1 VLTSI
6 RKIVLLLGVLG
17 MSTACTSMRAP
28 SESDPLEGFNR
39 SVDGF
44 NQVVDKAVIKPVAQG
59 YDRVIPPEIKTVV
72 GNFFSNLDDIRVAVN
87 NLLQGKPKAA
97 GSDITRFALN
107 TTIGIVGFADVATE
121 LGFQKNDEDFGQT
134 LGVWGVGSGPY
145 LILPF
150 LGPSTLRDGTGRFV
164 SASLDPLYH
173 YDNVRARNSLVLL
186 SAVHT
191 RARLLPA
198 TDLVE
203 RVALDQYAFVRD
215 AYLKRRASLIRDGA
229 PDPNE
234 ESYDDFEE
242 ESRLEIPQTPV
253 PSVSLEADLLQ
264 LEPVASPM
272 TAQQDSNALVA
283 GLPIDLPADLR
294 QSERAKSELG
304 LVN

>member
-1 VLTSI
+1 VLVSI
-6 RKIVLLLGVLG
+6 RKVILLLSVLG
-17 MSTACTSMRAP
+17 LSTACTSMRAP
-28 SESDPLEGFNR
+28 SEADPLEGFNR

-44 NQVVDKAVIKPVAQG
+44 NQVVDKAVVKPVAQG
-59 YDRVIPPEIKTVV
+59 YDRVTPPEVKMVV
-72 GNFFSNLDDIRVAVN
+72 RNFFSNLDDVRVAVN
-87 NLLQGKPKAA
+87 NLLQGKPKDA

-134 LGVWGVGSGPY
+134 LGVWGVGQGPY

-150 LGPSTLRDGTGRFV
+150 LGPSTLRDGSARFV

-186 SAVHT
+186 SAVSA

-215 AYLKRRASLIRDGA
+215 AYLKRRASLVRDGA
-229 PDPNE
+229 PDPADQGYE
-234 ESYDDFEE
+234 DFEE
-242 ESRLEIPQTPV
+242 ESRSEVPQHFPPFKAALV
-253 PSVSLEADLLQ
+253 Q
-264 LEPVASPM
+264 LEPASTPWNVQPD
-272 TAQQDSNALVA
+272 AN
-283 GLPIDLPADLR
+283 LPVDLQ
-294 QSERAKSELG
+294 QSERAKSGLG
-304 LVN
+304 LLN

>member
-1 VLTSI
+1 MSV
-6 RKIVLLLGVLG
+6 RKVIVLLGVLG
-17 MSTACTSMRAP
+17 LTSACTSMRAP

-44 NQVVDKAVIKPVAQG
+44 NQVVDKAVVKPLAQG
-59 YDRVIPPEIKTVV
+59 YDKVTPPEIKTVI
-72 GNFFSNLDDIRVAVN
+72 GNFFSNLDDISVAVN

-107 TTIGIVGFADVATE
+107 TTIGIVGLADVATE

-145 LILPF
+145 LVLPL
-150 LGPSTLRDGTGRFV
+150 LGPSSLRDAPSRFV
-164 SASLDPLYH
+164 DAPLDPLFH
-173 YDNVRARNSLVLL
+173 YDNVRVRNSLLVVNL
-186 SAVHT
+186 VNT

-215 AYLKRRASLIRDGA
+215 AYLKRRASLVRDGA

-234 ESYDDFEE
+234 PSYEDFEE
-242 ESRLEIPQTPV
+242 ETRSEIPLSFP
-253 PSVSLEADLLQ
+253 PFKAALLQ
-264 LEPVASPM
+264 LESTSTPLYVVPDANLPV
-272 TAQQDSNALVA
+272 
-283 GLPIDLPADLR
+283 DLQ
-294 QSERAKSELG
+294 QSERAKSGLG
-304 LVN
+304 LLN